1 LHTALQQN
9 LILNSNFNDKNAL
22 NLYQMQQ
29 QMVPIY
35 AQFISHLPHAKAMI
49 TDLCSIPYLPIEV
62 FKAHKVINLNKLA
75 QVTFKSSG
83 TTLALRSQHL
93 VADANA
99 YLQNTQDI
107 FEQAYGPIKDF
118 HILALLP
125 NYVQQGDSSL
135 VYMVDHFCKLGAK
148 HSGFYLENTD
158 ALYHKILQLIGQKE
172 KVMLFG
178 VTYALLNFAEKFT
191 LPKNNF
197 ITVMETGGMK
207 GRGKELTRT
216 ELHLI
221 LNKSFGTASI
231 HSEYGMT
238 ELLSQA
244 YSKGNGIFEMN
255 SQLKVLVRDVN
266 DPFNISLTGKGAL
279 NVIDLANVDSCAFI
293 ATADQGEVFED
304 GTFTVLGRLDYSDVR
319 GCSQLTL

>member
-1 LHTALQQN
+1 
-9 LILNSNFNDKNAL
+9 LNSHFNDQTAL

-29 QMVPIY
+29 QAVEIY
-35 AQFISHLPHAKAMI
+35 RDYIGYLPPKSEAISNI
-49 TDLCSIPYLPIEV
+49 CDIPYLPIEV
-62 FKAHKVINLNKLA
+62 FKHHKVIALNKLA
-75 QVTFKSSG
+75 EITFKSSG
-83 TTLALRSQHL
+83 TTLASRSQHF
-93 VADANA
+93 VTDSQA
-99 YLQNTQDI
+99 YLHNAQSI
-107 FEQAYGPIKDF
+107 FENSYGPIKDF

-135 VYMVDHFCKLGAK
+135 VFMVDYFCKLGAK
-148 HSGFYLENTD
+148 ESGFYLDNLQ
-158 ALYHKILQLIGQKE
+158 ALYEKILSLIAQKE

-178 VTYALLNFAEKFT
+178 VTYALLNFAEEFI
-191 LPKNNF
+191 LPKNNLLT
-197 ITVMETGGMK
+197 IMETGGMK

-216 ELHLI
+216 ELHNTLI
-221 LNKSFGTASI
+221 KSFGTTSI

-244 YSKGNGIFEMN
+244 YSKGSGIFEMN

-266 DPFNISLTGKGAL
+266 DPFNISETGKGAL

-293 ATADQGEVFED
+293 ATADQGEVFAD